1 MSMCLSKF
9 CINTTRT
16 RETAIILEF
25 VSSENEAFSGTYLRV
40 HRLIAGL
47 MIKNRKINQGMKLW
61 IIQFFNLN
69 VIDWCFCCWSSS
81 SSSSSG
87 SSSPSESSSSSG
99 SSGSSGSSSGSS
111 ATKTTHQRSAV
122 STKSSGLSYQLR
134 LDQFTNVGPE
144 TSWATYL
151 RANA

>member
-1 MSMCLSKF
+1 MSVCLSKF

-25 VSSENEAFSGTYLRV
+25 VSSENEVSSGTYLRV
-40 HRLIAGL
+40 QRLIAGL
-47 MIKNRKINQGMKLW
+47 MIKNRKKNQGMKLW
-61 IIQFFNLN
+61 IIQCFNLN
-69 VIDWCFCCWSSS
+69 VIDWCFCCWS
-81 SSSSSG
+81 
-87 SSSPSESSSSSG
+87 
-99 SSGSSGSSSGSS
+99 SSSGSS

-122 STKSSGLSYQLR
+122 STKSSGLPHQLR
-134 LDQFTNVGPE
+134 LDQFTNDGPE